1 MDRNKNSWS
10 FNTISREHHFQVK
23 KIKYPV
29 PPCGAY
35 NINYEQVDR
44 VFKPMS
50 WTHQENRT
58 RVIKEKVEPDMRLIE
73 LPKESKGFL
82 DYKRKNPR
90 IDFTKLQATHPHDKR
105 FDPYNY
111 FPGIYSKT
119 GYNLNCV

>member
-1 MDRNKNSWS
+1 M
-10 FNTISREHHFQVK
+10 
-23 KIKYPV
+23 
-29 PPCGAY
+29 
-35 NINYEQVDR
+35 
-44 VFKPMS
+44 FKPMS

-119 GYNLNCV
+119 GYNLNCK